1 MFYSIVL
8 IAYIIDN
15 IFGEF
20 EKLKFN
26 SPLKHPIIYMGDYIS
41 WFQKKFYQDSI
52 LRGAI
57 LVATLIFIVY
67 LITSVL
73 ASFDNIIFQGFL
85 ASFTLASKMLY
96 DSVKDV
102 ISSEDLNIKKEK
114 ISMLV
119 SRDTSDMNNS
129 DINKAAI
136 ETYAENLSDGV
147 IAPLF
152 YLLCFGIVGAFIY
165 KAINTLDSMVGYRN
179 QRYEKFGKVSAILDD
194 IVNYIPSRITAVLI
208 AFLFMSK
215 KALFEF
221 YKFGKKHESPNAGLP
236 ISAMALSIG
245 LKLGGPT
252 SYFGKVKS
260 KAFFGIG
267 KENIENS
274 DVLKTLS
281 LKYRLD
287 IFIIIVLILG
297 VL

>member
-1 MFYSIVL
+1 MFYSIAL
-8 IAYIIDN
+8 IAYILDN

-20 EKLKFN
+20 EKLKFI
-26 SPLKHPIIYMGDYIS
+26 KHPIILMGDYIN
-41 WFQKKFYQDSI
+41 WFKEKYYEDSI
-52 LRGAI
+52 KVGAI
-57 LVATLIFIVY
+57 LTLSLLLIVY
-67 LITSVL
+67 LITSFL
-73 ASFDNIIFQGFL
+73 ASFDNVFFQGFL

-102 ISSEDLNIKKEK
+102 ISSNDLEIKKQK

-119 SRDTSDMNNS
+119 SRDTRDMTNS
-129 DINKAAI
+129 DVNKAAV

-152 YLLCFGIVGAFIY
+152 YLLCFGIVGAYLY

-179 QRYEKFGKVSAILDD
+179 EKYENFGKVSAILDD
-194 IVNYIPSRITAVLI
+194 VVNYIPARITAFLI
-208 AFLFMSK
+208 ALLFASK
-215 KALFEF
+215 KALKEF
-221 YKFGKKHESPNAGLP
+221 NKYGSKHDSPNAGLP
-236 ISAMALSIG
+236 IAAMALSLD
-245 LKLGGPT
+245 LKLGGST
-252 SYFGKVKS
+252 SYFGKVKE

-267 KENIENS
+267 KESIENS

-287 IFIIIVLILG
+287 LFIIIVLILG

>member
-1 MFYSIVL
+1 MFYSIAL
-8 IAYIIDN
+8 IAYALDN

-20 EKLKFN
+20 EKLKF
-26 SPLKHPIIYMGDYIS
+26 LKHPIIFMGDYIN
-41 WFQKKFYQDSI
+41 WFKKKYYEDSI
-52 LRGAI
+52 LRGGI
-57 LVATLIFIVY
+57 LTVSLIVIVY
-67 LITSVL
+67 IITSFL
-73 ASFDNIIFQGFL
+73 ASFDNILFQGFL

-96 DSVKDV
+96 DSVEDV
-102 ISSEDLNIKKEK
+102 ITSRNLEVKKEK
-114 ISMLV
+114 IAMLV
-119 SRDTSDMNNS
+119 SRDTSTMTNS
-129 DINKAAI
+129 DVNKAAV

-165 KAINTLDSMVGYRN
+165 KAINTLDSMIGYRN
-179 QRYEKFGKVSAILDD
+179 EKYENFGKIAAILDD
-194 IVNYIPSRITAVLI
+194 IVNYVPARITAVLI
-208 AFLFMSK
+208 AILFMSK
-215 KALFEF
+215 KALTQF
-221 YKFGKKHESPNAGLP
+221 YKYGSKHESPNAGLP
-236 ISAMALSIG
+236 IASMALSLD

-252 SYFGKVKS
+252 SYFGKIKD